1 MFTKEYND
9 SLNKGFI
16 TFILKSIATVLAV
29 AGLLLVTGVANV
41 QFNNDSH
48 VKEVYVDGELVER
61 TTWDELN
68 NIVAGINVHVNI
80 DESSTLWSK

>member
-9 SLNKGFI
+9 SLNRGFI

>member
-9 SLNKGFI
+9 SLNRGFI

-61 TTWDELN
+61 STWEELN
-68 NIVAGINVHVNI
+68 NVVAGINVHVNI
-80 DESSTLWSK
+80 DENTTLWSK

>member
-1 MFTKEYND
+1 MTKEYND
-9 SLNKGFI
+9 SLNRGFI

>member
-1 MFTKEYND
+1 MTKEYND
-9 SLNKGFI
+9 SLNRGLVC
-16 TFILKSIATVLAV
+16 FILKSVATILAV

-80 DESSTLWSK
+80 DESSTVWSK